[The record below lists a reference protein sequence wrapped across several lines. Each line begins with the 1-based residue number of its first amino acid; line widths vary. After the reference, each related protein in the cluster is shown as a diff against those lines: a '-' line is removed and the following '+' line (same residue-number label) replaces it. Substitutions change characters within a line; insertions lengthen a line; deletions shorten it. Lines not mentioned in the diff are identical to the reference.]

1 MYSLYWLRRSRT
13 SSLRRSSTA
22 NSSEM
27 TSAIFSA
34 TRSGFDVSMV
44 PGVRLF
50 TSCLEMYETNSLAH
64 SMLLAREFVSYISKQ
79 LVKSLTPGTI
89 ETSNPDLVAEK
100 IAEVISEELAVE
112 DRLNDEVR
120 DLLSQYSEYMRR
132 ESVSYQEMFRRIK
145 NTLISQRKVVKAS
158 GRDTGDAMKLSR
170 DKVTD
175 ISHKVIEMLRK
186 SRELRL
192 RNKDS
197 NAVRLEIVRLM
208 TEVLMTEDKVDRAA
222 RAKIRT
228 QKRDIP
234 EGSEEWDILLRRYY
248 SEELKKLG
256 IDIAGR

>member
-1 MYSLYWLRRSRT
+1 
-13 SSLRRSSTA
+13 
-22 NSSEM
+22 
-27 TSAIFSA
+27 
-34 TRSGFDVSMV
+34 
-44 PGVRLF
+44 
-50 TSCLEMYETNSLAH
+50 
-64 SMLLAREFVSYISKQ
+64 MLLAREFVSYISKQ
-79 LVKSLTPGTI
+79 LVKSLSPATI
-89 ETSNPDLVAEK
+89 ETSSPDLVAEK

-132 ESVSYQEMFRRIK
+132 EGVSYQEMFRRIK

-170 DKVTD
+170 DKVSD
-175 ISHKVIEMLRK
+175 ISHKIIEMLRK

-197 NAVRLEIVRLM
+197 NAVRLEIVRLI
-208 TEVLMTEDKVDRAA
+208 TDVLQTEDKVDRAA

-234 EGSEEWDILLRRYY
+234 EGSEERDILLRRYY

>member
-1 MYSLYWLRRSRT
+1 
-13 SSLRRSSTA
+13 
-22 NSSEM
+22 
-27 TSAIFSA
+27 
-34 TRSGFDVSMV
+34 
-44 PGVRLF
+44 
-50 TSCLEMYETNSLAH
+50 
-64 SMLLAREFVSYISKQ
+64 
-79 LVKSLTPGTI
+79 
-89 ETSNPDLVAEK
+89 
-100 IAEVISEELAVE
+100 
-112 DRLNDEVR
+112 
-120 DLLSQYSEYMRR
+120 
-132 ESVSYQEMFRRIK
+132 MFRRIK

-170 DKVTD
+170 DKVSD
-175 ISHKVIEMLRK
+175 MSHKIIEMLRK

-228 QKRDIP
+228 QKREIP

-248 SEELKKLG
+248 AEELKKLG